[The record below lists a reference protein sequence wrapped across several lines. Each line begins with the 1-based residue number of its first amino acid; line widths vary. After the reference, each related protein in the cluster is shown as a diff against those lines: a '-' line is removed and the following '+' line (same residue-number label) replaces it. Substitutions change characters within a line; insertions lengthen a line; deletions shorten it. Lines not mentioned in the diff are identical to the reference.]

1 MRRFWRLFFTFI
13 FFTCLLWCQPVFSAG
28 PPEDCPDCDKKEQ
41 KEQKKLT
48 LPEVLVTAFHG
59 GSVTISPTKTVID
72 IKKFDKAAPV
82 DRVEDVLQQMV
93 GIDVKR
99 SSSVD
104 PQQMI
109 MMRGFDDSRFTV
121 AIDGRP
127 INAPTAGQD
136 TFVDWSSL
144 TTGDIE
150 KIEIIRGASS
160 ARYESSQGGIINLI
174 TKKGR
179 SEGDSMK
186 PNINVKTSYS
196 SFDTQTYNIAVGGSL
211 HNASV
216 PNLGYNFTYGYKT
229 SDGYLLNNNWWGDN
243 YSLKLN
249 YELPAKGNI
258 SGSYRYSFLHL
269 GYPVVNDPN
278 IPFMNANPADNAD
291 VIAARAAYNHN
302 YPKVVDSADSLRRGR
317 LLSYPGGENWKDK
330 RGSHLDFHY
339 DQPIGN
345 TTLMLTAFKTD
356 SSENSWAYQRKNPL
370 SDDLVQTYEGT
381 NLPSTSPMK
390 YLRDGRTE
398 EQYGGMIDYRMD
410 LWDNNTLTVGY
421 SQRRM
426 EVAASDLKSTPNVD
440 EARDDLWRIQGVYF
454 EDMLAVTGKLTLNT
468 GLRFVHTR
476 ESTYPYIDPP
486 AAPGKVAYRHLVKEE
501 IWLPKFTATY
511 RFTPDMEVFVS
522 ANRDFHYPGC

>member
-13 FFTCLLWCQPVFSAG
+13 FFTSLLWCQPVFSAG

-59 GSVTISPTKTVID
+59 GSVTITPTKTVID

-82 DRVEDVLQQMV
+82 DRLEDVLQQMV

-127 INAPTAGQD
+127 INAPTAGAD

-174 TKKGR
+174 TKKGK
-179 SEGDSMK
+179 SASNSMK
-186 PNINVKTSYS
+186 PNVRLKSSYS
-196 SFDTQTYNIAVGGSL
+196 SFDTQTYNASVDGSL
-211 HNASV
+211 RNEEI
-216 PNLGYNFTYGYKT
+216 PNLGYSFTYGYKT
-229 SDGYLLNNNWWGDN
+229 SDGYLLNNSWWGKN

-249 YELPAKGNI
+249 YELPAQGNI
-258 SGSYRYSFLHL
+258 SASWRDSFVHV

-278 IPFMNANPADNAD
+278 ISFVNANPADNAD
-291 VIAARAAYNHN
+291 IIAARAAYNHR
-302 YPKVVDSADSLRRGR
+302 YPKVSDGADSLRRGR
-317 LLSYPGGENWKDK
+317 LVSYPGGDSYKDK
-330 RGSHLDFHY
+330 RGSHLDLHY

-345 TTLMLTAFKTD
+345 TTLMLTVFKTT
-356 SSENSWAYQRKNPL
+356 SAENSWSYQRKSVT
-370 SDDLVQTYEGT
+370 SDDLVQTYNGYNPPIDYKLAYDARKE
-381 NLPSTSPMK
+381 N
-390 YLRDGRTE
+390 
-398 EQYGGMIDYRMD
+398 QIGGMIDYRMD
-410 LWDNNTLTVGY
+410 LWDNNTLTIGY

-426 EVAASDLKSTPNVD
+426 EVAQYD
-440 EARDDLWRIQGVYF
+440 RDDLWRIHGAYF
-454 EDMLAVTGKLTLNT
+454 EDMLAVTDKLTLNT
-468 GLRFVHTR
+468 GLRYVLTR
-476 ESTYPYIDPP
+476 ELTYPYKDPGSS
-486 AAPGKVAYRHLVKEE
+486 AAAYRHKIKTEL
-501 IWLPKFTATY
+501 WLPKLTVTY
-511 RFTPDMEVFVS
+511 RFTPDTEAFVS